1 MENSVGNSRGEG
13 LRRNLFPSRLPS
25 PSRSSRA
32 CFKARTTS
40 PHRTGRRM
48 SSSVRLAFGMW
59 AHLPIQGMLSE
70 LCIKHTLILFYSV
83 TPTIPSTCRRNATNA
98 APAYALVATPVPE
111 PAQLHVATVW
121 LQYLSKNCRAGTS
134 RRKSHGAY
142 KLPMLSFGLA
152 HPLDNISHAL
162 DDLSQV
168 VCEVVVMKKLPTCE
182 HEVKMRCS
190 DDPALYRCRAACKG
204 ILSCCGRNCQASCH
218 DCQDLNKPGPE
229 EEVEG
234 PILRKSHQQHPC
246 QRRLYCEHQC
256 DRMCSSD
263 HECTTECKKECRQ
276 SCAHAR
282 CRRPCSE
289 PCAPCQGP
297 CAWYVQIFHFATNI
311 LTTIQ

>member
-1 MENSVGNSRGEG
+1 MRSWPPLYPS
-13 LRRNLFPSRLPS
+13 LRSCLWRLYGSNLSARIAV
-25 PSRSSRA
+25 RA
-32 CFKARTTS
+32 RQDAGPMVRT
-40 PHRTGRRM
+40 
-48 SSSVRLAFGMW
+48 
-59 AHLPIQGMLSE
+59 
-70 LCIKHTLILFYSV
+70 
-83 TPTIPSTCRRNATNA
+83 N
-98 APAYALVATPVPE
+98 
-111 PAQLHVATVW
+111 
-121 LQYLSKNCRAGTS
+121 
-134 RRKSHGAY
+134 
-142 KLPMLSFGLA
+142 PMLSFGLA

-168 VCEVVVMKKLPTCE
+168 ICEVVVVKKLPTCE

-190 DDPALYRCRAACKG
+190 DDPTLYRCRAACKG

-297 CAWYVQIFHFATNI
+297 CAWYVQIFRFANQYSNSHPI
-311 LTTIQ
+311 GVALTTSVLFRAVR